1 MTAKYISNVK
11 PVDYTEKINAGLVL
25 WLKDVRG
32 VDAVSAALNES
43 EVERSGYE
51 GCETCGY
58 GGSEDKITTTI
69 TYRTGKTYRDWGS
82 VEIEGTSVN
91 FLPELLSYIDRA
103 EELA

>member
-1 MTAKYISNVK
+1 MTTNYA
-11 PVDYTEKINAGLVL
+11 DKIEAGLKL
-25 WLKDVRG
+25 WLKEVHSI
-32 VDAVSAALNES
+32 DAISAELNES
-43 EVERSGYE
+43 EVERALYT

>member
-1 MTAKYISNVK
+1 MTTNYA
-11 PVDYTEKINAGLVL
+11 DKIEAGLKL
-25 WLKDVRG
+25 WLKEVHG
-32 VDAVSAALNES
+32 IDALSAELNES
-43 EVERSGYE
+43 EVERALYT

-58 GGSEDKITTTI
+58 GGGEDKITTAI